1 MGCPIGNIYTLGYAF
16 GCNRRNFDG
25 DGCNDS
31 DGMEKERLNAYWVQL
46 FVLSG
51 LLYGLGWLIPP
62 FRTFASGGYWLGII
76 IGFGALSA
84 FLMRWVNRAASGS
97 GHRFVSA
104 VQGSTG
110 VKLLVTMATLLA
122 YILSGGGERVAFS
135 MGLFGVYMLHTAHFV
150 WYLQRIAKAKP

>member
-1 MGCPIGNIYTLGYAF
+1 MGCPIGNIDPLGNAF
-16 GCNRRNFDG
+16 GCNHRNFGG

-31 DGMEKERLNAYWVQL
+31 DGMEKERLSAYWVQL
-46 FVLSG
+46 FALSG

-62 FRTFASGGYWLGII
+62 FRSFASGGYWLGII
-76 IGFGALSA
+76 LGFGALSA

-122 YILSGGGERVAFS
+122 YILSGGEERVAFS

-150 WYLQRIAKAKP
+150 WYLQRIAKAKQ